1 MGSILICDDR
11 RAARESMT
19 RAMSAVAGVLQI
31 ECVADGDD
39 LLERYSRRPG
49 RLVMIGVRSAGL
61 LDPMPVLPP
70 PRPELQRRHRAEL
83 IVRQLLA
90 AFPRADAVLFGRPD
104 CASVVAAAVAAGARG
119 YVRWDGQ
126 RLDGGESAT
135 SGWLQPQTA
144 GGAANRAGA
153 DGIKL
158 TERELQVLRGMT
170 RGLSNGEIA
179 RELHLSEDT
188 VKTHARRL
196 FRKLGAGCR
205 AHAVAHGLRLG
216 LVS

>member
-11 RAARESMT
+11 RAAREGMT
-19 RAMSAVAGVLQI
+19 RAMSAVAGAAQI

-39 LLERYSRRPG
+39 LLERYSRRPA

-61 LDPMPVLPP
+61 LDPMPVLRS
-70 PRPELQRRHRAEL
+70 PRPEPQRRHRAEL

-90 AFPRADAVLFGRPD
+90 AFPRADAVLFGLPD

-126 RLDGGESAT
+126 RLVGGESAME
-135 SGWLQPQTA
+135 GWPRPQTA
-144 GGAANRAGA
+144 GGAGNGAGA
-153 DGIKL
+153 NGIKL

-170 RGLSNGEIA
+170 RGLSNGEIG

-196 FRKLGAGCR
+196 FRKLGVGDR
-205 AHAVAHGLRLG
+205 AHAVAHGMRRG